1 MSEIQFCSPLSTL
14 FDVSNAKA
22 IFLDLQKSRITNRV
36 ILFGSVLPFSQRLTV
51 AALRPHSLSDRRAKQ
66 QDSGK
71 SRRPAASV
79 LLKTGNHGLCPWN
92 KKLFLASIIPFRSN
106 MYTTCTEVLLP
117 SVSYFRMIYIF
128 AQPCIIKSTWCR
140 KTYDKGARPLVP

>member
-1 MSEIQFCSPLSTL
+1 MSEIQLCSPLSAL

>member
-1 MSEIQFCSPLSTL
+1 MSEIQYCSPLSTL

-36 ILFGSVLPFSQRLTV
+36 ILFGSVLLFSQRLMV

-66 QDSGK
+66 QASGK

-92 KKLFLASIIPFRSN
+92 KKAIPCLDHSI
-106 MYTTCTEVLLP
+106 
-117 SVSYFRMIYIF
+117 
-128 AQPCIIKSTWCR
+128 
-140 KTYDKGARPLVP
+140 PLKYVHDLY